1 MIPHIIKTSSISL
14 FPPNVAPILIDSSH
28 VNFTAVRDALSVH
41 DYDVAVMLASVP
53 AFVQKAVG
61 PDVTV
66 NDQGVFWKGTPISS
80 YLADKMMQFFRE
92 GLPFEHYGLF
102 LSNLM
107 NNPSRTSVQELF
119 LFLEAADLPI
129 TEDGCFLAYKAVR
142 SNFRDKHTG
151 RFDNSPGT
159 SVPRM
164 ERNQV
169 DDNRERTCSYGYH
182 AAAYTYASGFM
193 SGSDKLV
200 AVKINPADVVS
211 IPSDYG
217 NQKLRCTYYEVLFEV
232 PGAADVFKDRAY
244 VSGSADGDNFYND
257 DEDDAD
263 IFWTSGLRD

>member
-1 MIPHIIKTSSISL
+1 MIPFILKASSISL
-14 FPPNVAPILIDSSH
+14 FPPGAAPILIDASH
-28 VNFTAVRDALSVH
+28 VNFVAVRDAI
-41 DYDVAVMLASVP
+41 VAQDFDTAVALASVP
-53 AFVQKAVG
+53 AFVTHAVG
-61 PDVTV
+61 PDVTI
-66 NDQGVFWKGTPISS
+66 NDTGVFYKGQQISS
-80 YLADKMMQFFRE
+80 YLADKMLSFFRD
-92 GLPFEHYGLF
+92 GLPVAHYGLF

-107 NNPSRTSVQELF
+107 ANPSRTSVQELF

-142 SNFRDKHTG
+142 SDFKDKHTG
-151 RFDNSPGT
+151 TFDNSPGT

-169 DDNRERTCSYGYH
+169 DDNRDRTCSYGYH
-182 AAAYTYASGFM
+182 AAAYEYARGFM
-193 SGSDKLV
+193 GGNGRLV

-232 PGAADVFKDRAY
+232 PDAGDVFKDKSY
-244 VSGSADGDNFYND
+244 VPSDFDYDMVA

-263 IFWTSGLRD
+263 IFWTFGTKD